1 MRFDESEDFK
11 STFEFFET
19 DHTRLAD
26 FLLMLLDTA
35 DRLERILFDCFRTR
49 LALDIEL
56 GDMRSR
62 FGHVKRKARVS
73 RRRNARS

>member
-1 MRFDESEDFK
+1 MPGPARTKCEHR
-11 STFEFFET
+11 ET
-19 DHTRLAD
+19 SRLAD

-49 LALDIEL
+49 LALDIEP

-73 RRRNARS
+73 MTPKRAIVKYF